1 MNIARQIKPV
11 EPGKTVEAL
20 ASIAPLPA
28 LIRKA
33 ADQLASATT
42 AAEILDAR
50 EAASVVYDAAKKAA
64 RMAKAKDAHDTLIA
78 AAHRAQA
85 DALEIE
91 AMAKRRLA
99 DEYDAAQ
106 ERGEIR
112 GRGGDQT
119 STAEVCLPG
128 PADIGLTHKDIY
140 EARQFRD
147 AEVNEPGIARRALDA
162 RLAQGLE
169 PNKAALREAVIEA
182 AKQGLRGGGG
192 SPASS
197 NKNPLYV
204 PPTEAEKA
212 WSNVYG
218 TCRAFAEWATPEN
231 LQLAVR
237 GRHDRRD
244 DQSRNIAAV
253 QRAIGALTDFER
265 MLDAE

>member
-1 MNIARQIKPV
+1 MNIARQIRSA
-11 EPGKTVEAL
+11 EPGKAVEAL

-50 EAASVVYDAAKKAA
+50 DAASVVYDAAKKAA
-64 RMAKAKDAHDTLIA
+64 RMARAKDAHDTLIA

-106 ERGEIR
+106 ERGEIAT
-112 GRGGDQT
+112 GREGSAGR
-119 STAEVCLPG
+119 SNGERPATAEE
-128 PADIGLTHKDIY
+128 IGISRKEVH

-169 PNKAALREAVIEA
+169 PNKAALREAVTHHH
-182 AKQGLRGGGG
+182 RGMQH
-192 SPASS
+192 
-197 NKNPLYV
+197 
-204 PPTEAEKA
+204 E
-212 WSNVYG
+212 
-218 TCRAFAEWATPEN
+218 
-231 LQLAVR
+231 
-237 GRHDRRD
+237 
-244 DQSRNIAAV
+244 
-253 QRAIGALTDFER
+253 
-265 MLDAE
+265 

>member
-1 MNIARQIKPV
+1 MNHIAVI
-11 EPGKTVEAL
+11 EA
-20 ASIAPLPA
+20 ASLPS
-28 LIRKA
+28 LVRSA
-33 ADQLASATT
+33 ATKLASATN

-50 EAASVVYDAAKKAA
+50 DSASVIYDAAKKAA
-64 RMAKAKDAHDTLIA
+64 RMAKAKGAHDELVA

-119 STAEVCLPG
+119 SSAEVCLPG
-128 PADIGLTHKDIY
+128 PADIGLTHKDIH

-147 AEVNEPGIARRALDA
+147 AERNEPGIARRALDA

-169 PNKAALREAVIEA
+169 PNKAALREAVVAA
-182 AKQGLRGGGG
+182 AKQGLRGGGY
-192 SPASS
+192 SAPS
-197 NKNPLYV
+197 KNPLYEA
-204 PPTEAEKA
+204 PTEAGKA
-212 WSNVYG
+212 WSHVYG

-231 LQLAVR
+231 IDLAMR
-237 GRHDRRD
+237 GRHERRD

-253 QRAIGALTDFER
+253 QRAIAALIEFER
-265 MLDAE
+265 MLNAH